1 MNGALPPADAEA
13 PEAKKQKISL
23 KVNGAKVKAGD
34 AAAVEGGE
42 DGPAADTKGHLEDE
56 DEDVKQDGAED
67 VEKQK
72 EVVHAL
78 SRDVREA
85 LSIVIQQ

>member
-1 MNGALPPADAEA
+1 VNGALPPADAEA

-23 KVNGAKVKAGD
+23 KVNGAKVKASD
-34 AAAVEGGE
+34 AAVEGGGNGLAA
-42 DGPAADTKGHLEDE
+42 DANGPAEDE
-56 DEDVKQDGAED
+56 DEDVRQDGAED